1 MHVYTILTLTSI
13 LAQFFQAIGSGN
25 NPPPNL
31 GAMPRV
37 AHQSYTDR
45 WHFPPQTT
53 AVVTGG
59 TKGIGRSIVEELAAS
74 SVHVFTC
81 ARNATELQDRL
92 QEWKATGYTCDGI
105 VADVASAEGRDHFVH
120 AIRHWLNGRALDIL
134 VNNVGTNVRKP
145 TIEYTESDRQF
156 LWRTN
161 FESFFGLTVACH
173 DLLRRPTNRAA
184 ALSMS
189 SIVNIGS
196 VAAVSCMWTGT
207 LYASTKAAMNQLT
220 GNWACEWGLQGIRVN
235 CVAPWY
241 INTELAQQVLKDPTY
256 RRSVIERTPLGRVGE
271 PTEVAALVTFLC
283 LPAAGYIT
291 GQVISVD
298 GGYTRNGFY
307 KSFYRDESDVDPS
320 DPTRT
325 ASSNE

>member
-1 MHVYTILTLTSI
+1 
-13 LAQFFQAIGSGN
+13 
-25 NPPPNL
+25 
-31 GAMPRV
+31 MPRV

-256 RRSVIERTPLGRVGE
+256 RRSVIERTPLVGWGN
-271 PTEVAALVTFLC
+271 PPKLLRWWHSYVCLRQATSPVRLFLWMVDIPVMASTRAFTVMSLMLTLAIPLVL
-283 LPAAGYIT
+283 LVVMNKYLLLAN
-291 GQVISVD
+291 
-298 GGYTRNGFY
+298 RH
-307 KSFYRDESDVDPS
+307 KSIDINSRYR
-320 DPTRT
+320 T
-325 ASSNE
+325 